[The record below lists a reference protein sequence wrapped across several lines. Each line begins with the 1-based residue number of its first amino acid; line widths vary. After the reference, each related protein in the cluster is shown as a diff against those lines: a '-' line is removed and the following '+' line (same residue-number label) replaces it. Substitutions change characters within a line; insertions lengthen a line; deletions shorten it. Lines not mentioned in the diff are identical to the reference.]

1 MRQPRVTPVVDYP
14 NTRNPVH
21 AQVHRFRDRVAV
33 YLAPKDARRLAR
45 AINTCA
51 RSCDREAFTE
61 STCGTHSFTF
71 EE

>member
-1 MRQPRVTPVVDYP
+1 MGDYP

-21 AQVHRFRDRVAV
+21 AQVHRFRDRVAIYTGTGATV
-33 YLAPKDARRLAR
+33 YLTPKDARRLAR